1 MKRYLL
7 LGGGAVLTIVVVA
20 AIAAV
25 VLLSNIGALTK
36 AVVEKYGREALQA
49 KVTLAD
55 VDVSL
60 KSGQGRLTGFV
71 VGNPKGF
78 VTASALRF
86 GEVKVTLDTARTT
99 KDVIVLKEVLIAAPE
114 ATYEFASGGS
124 NFDVLQRNAQNYAR
138 TMSPRG
144 EAKTDAKKGEGPK
157 LIIDNLYIRD
167 GKVGVSHAALKGEQ
181 LDAPLPTIHL
191 KDIGKEKKGAT
202 PEEVG
207 ERLMASIARGAQ
219 SAVGTLNLD
228 KVLGEAGRAAKGAAE
243 GATKA
248 AGEAA
253 EGAAKALEG
262 AAGAAGG
269 TMKKLL
275 GK

>member
-1 MKRYLL
+1 MKRILW
-7 LGGGAVLTIVVVA
+7 LGGGAVVTIVVVVG
-20 AIAAV
+20 IAAA
-25 VLLSNIGALTK
+25 VLMSNIGALTR

-55 VDVSL
+55 ADVSL
-60 KSGQGRLTGFV
+60 KSGQGQLKGLV

-78 VTASALRF
+78 ATASALKF
-86 GEVKVTLDTARTT
+86 GEIKVTLDTARTT

-138 TMSPRG
+138 LMSPG
-144 EAKTDAKKGEGPK
+144 GGAKKDAKKGEGPK

-167 GKVGVSHAALKGEQ
+167 GKVGVSHAALKGKQ
-181 LDAPLPTIHL
+181 LDVPLPNIHL
-191 KDIGKEKKGAT
+191 KDIGKEKRGAT

-207 ERLMASIARGAQ
+207 EQLMASIGRGAQ

-228 KVLGEAGRAAKGAAE
+228 KALSEAGQAAKGAA
-243 GATKA
+243 KA

-262 AAGAAGG
+262 AAGQAGG
-269 TMKKLL
+269 AMKKLF

>member
-1 MKRYLL
+1 MKRILW
-7 LGGGAVLTIVVVA
+7 LGGGAVLTIVVVVG
-20 AIAAV
+20 IVAAV
-25 VLLSNIGALTK
+25 LMSNIGALTK

-55 VDVSL
+55 ADVSL
-60 KSGQGRLTGFV
+60 KSGQGQLKGLV

-78 VTASALRF
+78 ATASALKF
-86 GEVKVTLDTARTT
+86 GEIKVTLDTARTT

-124 NFDVLQRNAQNYAR
+124 NFDVLQRNAQAYAR
-138 TMSPRG
+138 TMG
-144 EAKTDAKKGEGPK
+144 AGGAKKDEKKGEGPK
-157 LIIDNLYIRD
+157 LIIDNLYVRD
-167 GKVGVSHAALKGEQ
+167 GKVGVSHAVLKGKQ
-181 LDAPLPTIHL
+181 LDVPLPNIHL
-191 KDIGKEKKGAT
+191 KDIGKDKKGAT

-207 ERLMASIARGAQ
+207 ERVMASIGSGAR

-228 KVLGEAGRAAKGAAE
+228 KILGEAGQAAKGAAE
-243 GATKA
+243 GAAKA

-253 EGAAKALEG
+253 QGAAKALEG
-262 AAGAAGG
+262 AAGEASGA
-269 TMKKLL
+269 MKKLF

>member
-1 MKRYLL
+1 MKRFLL
-7 LGGGAVLTIVVVA
+7 LGGGAVLTVVVVA
-20 AIAAV
+20 VVAAV
-25 VLLSNIGALTK
+25 LFVSNVGALTK
-36 AVVEKYGREALQA
+36 AAVEKYGREALQA

-55 VDVSL
+55 ADVSL
-60 KSGQGRLTGFV
+60 KSGQGRLKGLV

-78 VTASALRF
+78 ATASALKA
-86 GEVKVTLDTARTT
+86 GEIKVTLDTARTT

-138 TMSPRG
+138 KMG
-144 EAKTDAKKGEGPK
+144 AGGAKKDEKKSEGPK

-167 GKVGVSHAALKGEQ
+167 GRVGVSHAALKGKQ
-181 LDAPLPTIHL
+181 LDVPLPNIHL
-191 KDIGKEKKGAT
+191 QDIGKEKRGAT

-207 ERLMASIARGAQ
+207 ERVMASIGRGAQ

-228 KVLGEAGRAAKGAAE
+228 KVLGEAGRTAKGAAE

-253 EGAAKALEG
+253 VGAAKALEG
-262 AAGAAGG
+262 AAGQAGD

>member
-1 MKRYLL
+1 MKRMFL

-20 AIAAV
+20 VVAAV
-25 VLLSNIGALTK
+25 LFVSNIGALTK
-36 AVVEKYGREALQA
+36 AAVEKYGREALQA

-55 VDVSL
+55 ADVSL
-60 KSGQGRLTGFV
+60 KSGQGRLKGLV

-78 VTASALRF
+78 ATPAALKF
-86 GEVKVTLDTARTT
+86 GEIKVTLDTARTT

-114 ATYEFASGGS
+114 VTYEIASGGS
-124 NFDVLQRNAQNYAR
+124 NFDVLQRNAQAYAR
-138 TMSPRG
+138 KMG
-144 EAKTDAKKGEGPK
+144 AGGAKKDEKKGEGPK

-167 GKVGVSHAALKGEQ
+167 GRVGVSHAALKGRQ
-181 LDAPLPTIHL
+181 LDVPLPNIHL
-191 KDIGKEKKGAT
+191 KDIGKEKQGAT

-207 ERLMASIARGAQ
+207 EALMSSIGRGAQ
-219 SAVGTLNLD
+219 SAAGTLNLD

-243 GATKA
+243 GAAKA
-248 AGEAA
+248 AGAAA
-253 EGAAKALEG
+253 EGTAKTLEG

-269 TMKKLL
+269 AMKKLF